1 MLSITQKR
9 VLNALFFSTKCLFC
23 AQLQVTY
30 TKSVQQTRAL
40 LEAKRFMDSLKL
52 GLIGLPDAEARL
64 VATLFRLHGVEPSFI
79 WSLAN
84 AAPYDAVLADASVS
98 AEQLRAAAGKG
109 VPVRRLMAVGMAAT
123 GSDEM
128 NRPIRSDHLVDWLN
142 GIEVQILHGGSDAF
156 ASTNFQAGHASSLQS
171 SGLASSAIP
180 ATPAIAVSAPTAN
193 LTTGR
198 CKLKRW
204 PPPAVLAADVVRI
217 RAATLLSRRSMS
229 LAELCALSKM
239 APDRSEAFVREL
251 LERGLLDLVAAVV
264 NPLGVQALSPP
275 LADIP
280 RAAPARTGFGRG
292 LIGSIRRRF
301 GMG

>member
-1 MLSITQKR
+1 MLPTTQKR
-9 VLNALFFSTKCLFC
+9 VLNALFFFTKCLFC

-30 TKSVQQTRAL
+30 TKSVQQTRASL
-40 LEAKRFMDSLKL
+40 KAKRFMDSLKL
-52 GLIGLPDAEARL
+52 GLIGLPEAEARL

-84 AAPYDAVLADASVS
+84 GAPYDAVLADASVS
-98 AEQLRAAAGKG
+98 AAQLRAAGKG
-109 VPVRRLMAVGMAAT
+109 VPVRRLMAVGVAAT

-142 GIEVQILHGGSDAF
+142 GIEVQILHGGGDAF

-171 SGLASSAIP
+171 SGRATSAIP
-180 ATPAIAVSAPTAN
+180 ATPAIPVSAPTAN

-198 CKLKRW
+198 FKLKRW

-229 LAELCALSKM
+229 LAELCTLSKM

-280 RAAPARTGFGRG
+280 RATPARTGFGRG